1 MKKIIITESQLFKI
15 QEILNVPQVQYIEDN
30 FSIPINNS
38 DREFNVTIEAIY
50 IEEDEG
56 MEQGGISKT
65 ITGFRPKEGTFNPVF
80 SEIIEKWINRNS
92 NKLSKHFYNIIE
104 NQPINESKKKIIIT
118 ENQLKTIIN
127 STKKN

>member
-1 MKKIIITESQLFKI
+1 MKKNIITESQLFKI
-15 QEILNVPQVQYIEDN
+15 QEILNLPQPQYIEDN
-30 FSIPINNS
+30 FGIPIDNS

-127 STKKN
+127 STKK

>member
-80 SEIIEKWINRNS
+80 SEIIEKWINHNWD
-92 NKLSKHFYNIIE
+92 KLEKHFYNIID
-104 NQPINESKKKIIIT
+104 NMPINESKKKIIIT